1 MAILQLLCGGHLSL
15 GANTEKI
22 TIRLTPDQVENIDSI
37 MLNRD
42 IKSRSKVIRM
52 AIENFI
58 SENLDSNAQK
68 VTVPLPNMTMNRL
81 IDCVTAGDVLNV
93 ESAIQISIDRYLTS
107 ISDYY
112 LQDRILLQTARSEE
126 QKVRA
131 ERLSNQSAS
140 SQKGLKR

>member
-1 MAILQLLCGGHLSL
+1 M

-58 SENLDSNAQK
+58 SENLVDLHSQK
-68 VTVPLPNMTMNRL
+68 VFLNLPNMTINRL
-81 IDCVTAGDVLNV
+81 IDCVTNGDALSV
-93 ESAIQISIDRYLTS
+93 ENAILISIDRYLNS
-107 ISDYY
+107 ITDYY
-112 LQDRILLQTARSEE
+112 LRDRFQIEAARAEE
-126 QKVRA
+126 RKVRA
-131 ERLSNQSAS
+131 QKITKQS
-140 SQKGLKR
+140 SQTGLER